1 MTMTIRRT
9 LPRRSAGFTLIELIV
24 AVTILGILASIAAP
38 SFKDMMVNQRIK
50 SASFDVTAALILAR
64 SEALKQNGSV
74 TLTPSSG
81 EWASGWTITGPDGAT
96 LGAQGAYASSITIT
110 GPASV
115 VYNRS
120 GRSASATTVTLQVGS
135 STSGSTFSPR
145 CIGVGVTGQ
154 PKSVTGSC

>member
-1 MTMTIRRT
+1 MTIRRT

-24 AVTILGILASIAAP
+24 AMTILGILASIAAP

-81 EWASGWTITGPDGAT
+81 EWAQGWTITGPDGAT

-145 CIGVGVTGQ
+145 CISVGVTGQ